1 MTKDDLKPFCLKG
14 EAYGAL
20 EALLVPWTK
29 DGFTYATNGHILIRV
44 PAMDD
49 VPADQTGRVPK
60 AENLIPCSEC
70 DGRGKLIRWYSHD
83 AIGRDVDNMLRLYFK
98 EKNKNAPRRTP

>member
-14 EAYGAL
+14 EAYGAHL
-20 EALLVPWTK
+20 KALLVPWTK
-29 DGFTYATNGHILIRV
+29 DGFTYATNDHILIRV

-60 AENLIPCSEC
+60 AENLF
-70 DGRGKLIRWYSHD
+70 
-83 AIGRDVDNMLRLYFK
+83 NMLRLYFE